1 MSRNIHLGTLDELR
15 ILKDAGAITASA
27 AGTVASAAK
36 VINLGK
42 ARTDAKAIINVSAA
56 GVGTGEKQT
65 ITIQVADAAAFNAKI
80 HNVAILEL
88 GDAAQ
93 LPGNVDVGVGSYELP
108 FNTVVNGVNY
118 PFVRVYA
125 TIAVVSP
132 VTSLNYTCHLVT
144 Q

>member
-27 AGTVASAAK
+27 AGTVGGAAK

-56 GVGTGEKQT
+56 GVGTGEKQV
-65 ITIQVADAAAFNAKI
+65 ITIQVADAAAFNAKVF
-80 HNVAILEL
+80 NVAILEL

-93 LPGNVDVGVGSYELP
+93 LPGNVDVGVGTYELP

-118 PFVRVYA
+118 PFVRAYA
-125 TIAVVSP
+125 NITDVSP
-132 VTSLNYTCHLVT
+132 DTSLNYTCHLVT

>member
-27 AGTVASAAK
+27 AGTVGGVAK
-36 VINLGK
+36 VIDLGE
-42 ARTDAKAIINVSAA
+42 ARTDAKAIVNVTAA
-56 GVGTGEKQT
+56 GTGTGEKQT
-65 ITIQVADAAAFNAKI
+65 ITIQVADAAAFNAKVF
-80 HNVAILEL
+80 NVAILEL

-93 LPGNVDVGVGSYELP
+93 LPGNVDVGVGTYELP

-118 PFVRVYA
+118 PYVRVYA
-125 TIAVVSP
+125 TIADVSP
-132 VTSLNYTCHLVT
+132 DTSLNYECHLVK